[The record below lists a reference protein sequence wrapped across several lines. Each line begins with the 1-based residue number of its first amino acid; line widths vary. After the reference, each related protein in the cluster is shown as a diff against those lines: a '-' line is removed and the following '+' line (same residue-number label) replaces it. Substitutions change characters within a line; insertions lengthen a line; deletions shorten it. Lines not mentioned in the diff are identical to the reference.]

1 MPEKQL
7 IFPKYPLKTR
17 VQIKFGQDTIIGYV
31 KKIGIAPKDHIAR
44 KPGSLIYLIQIVAIN
59 NQRVAGNLVTTA
71 GEQEIILFNQT
82 K

>member
-1 MPEKQL
+1 MAE
-7 IFPKYPLKTR
+7 KYPVKTR
-17 VQIKFGQDTIIGYV
+17 VQIKSGQDTIVGYV

-59 NQRVAGNLVTTA
+59 NKRITGNLVTTA
-71 GEQEIILFNQT
+71 GEHEISLFDQS